1 MGNSY
6 ATIFFYIYFYIFY
19 NYKKC
24 KKESDIMTDLWK
36 HDNFIN
42 ENYFYLVN
50 KEITEYDMKEG
61 GFSLVQEYN
70 LLDEKTIT
78 ELKKMGKEKRK
89 IQLGKIQRS
98 DEIFKEKLKK
108 AFQYARKLF
117 VENNNLED
125 DDILSIKKDAIIT
138 TKYCPNHQ
146 VGKFVDFRPKHDY
159 TSYIKLDTRLE
170 IYYSPYDFAVKGIG
184 DEMLA
189 YHENYMIKFIKSY
202 FNKLET
208 SATEDVI
215 EYVRNFIDRYKSLD
229 LDVGYYRNFNIKSDY
244 TIIND
249 DTSYM
254 TYWED
259 QKSDIDISYN
269 YYNLLLKLIKV
280 PL

>member
-1 MGNSY
+1 
-6 ATIFFYIYFYIFY
+6 
-19 NYKKC
+19 
-24 KKESDIMTDLWK
+24 MTDLWK

-70 LLDEKTIT
+70 LLDENTIS

-98 DEIFKEKLKK
+98 DEIFKENLKK

-159 TSYIKLDTRLE
+159 TSYIKLDKRLE

-215 EYVRNFIDRYKSLD
+215 EFVRNFIDRYKSLD

>member
-1 MGNSY
+1 
-6 ATIFFYIYFYIFY
+6 
-19 NYKKC
+19 
-24 KKESDIMTDLWK
+24 MTDLWK
-36 HDNFIN
+36 QDNFIN

-61 GFSLVQEYN
+61 GFSLVQEYE
-70 LLDEKTIT
+70 LLGKDIIK
-78 ELKKMGKEKRK
+78 ELKKLGKEKRK

-98 DEIFKEKLKK
+98 DEVFKEKLKK
-108 AFQYARKLF
+108 AFQYARKIF
-117 VENNNLED
+117 VEKNNLED
-125 DDILSIKKDAIIT
+125 EDILSIKKDAIIT

-146 VGKFVDFRPKHDY
+146 IGQFVDFRPKHDY
-159 TSYIKLDTRLE
+159 TSFVKLGKRLE

-184 DEMLA
+184 DEMLS
-189 YHENYMIKFIKSY
+189 YHEDYMIKFIKAY

-208 SATEDVI
+208 HPTEDVI
-215 EYVRNFIDRYKSLD
+215 EFVRNFIDKYKALE

-244 TIIND
+244 TIKDD

-254 TYWED
+254 NYWED

-269 YYNLLLKLIKV
+269 YYNILLKLIKV